1 MARRRGAAQGAKR
14 ARGRREERRY
24 DARSKRGCE
33 EGREEG
39 QRRRGGI
46 ADDGREGD
54 GEGRRGAMTRARKD
68 VARRG
73 ARKGRGDGEREEG
86 EEAGVHA
93 AIIRRA
99 AQTKGQPEKK
109 AAVH

>member
-1 MARRRGAAQGAKR
+1 
-14 ARGRREERRY
+14 
-24 DARSKRGCE
+24 
-33 EGREEG
+33 
-39 QRRRGGI
+39 
-46 ADDGREGD
+46 
-54 GEGRRGAMTRARKD
+54 MTRARKD

-73 ARKGRGDGEREEG
+73 ARKGRGDGEREER

-99 AQTKGQPEKK
+99 AQAKGQPEKK